1 MGQDR
6 RPLVIT
12 TQPPL
17 PANSGY
23 TYVLDST
30 SRTITPLVASA
41 ARKVPGSFRH
51 AYVGGRVRATVTA
64 TTQNVTANLLLL
76 TNSAGTTNAAWEVDA
91 TADSA
96 GAVTVTAGS
105 TKVIDWLPRTND
117 FALEILAGATAPSA
131 LTTTCSITWDP
142 SPAV

>member
-1 MGQDR
+1 MPEAK

-12 TQPPL
+12 GQPPL

-30 SRTITPLVASA
+30 SRCITPLVASA
-41 ARKVPGSFRH
+41 ARKVPGAYRH
-51 AYVGGRVRATVTA
+51 SWAGGRVRSTIKA
-64 TTQNVTANLLLL
+64 TTQDVTANLLLL

-96 GAVTVTAGS
+96 GAITVTAGT
-105 TKVIDWLPRTND
+105 TKVIDWLPRTPD
-117 FALEILAGATAPSA
+117 FALEILAGASAPSA
-131 LTTTCSITWDP
+131 LTTTVTIEWDP
-142 SPAV
+142 SPSV

>member
-1 MGQDR
+1 MPEAK

-12 TQPPL
+12 VQPPL

-23 TYVLDST
+23 TYVMDST

-51 AYVGGRVRATVTA
+51 SWAGGRVRATITA
-64 TTQNVTANLLLL
+64 ATQNVTANLLLL

-105 TKVIDWLPRTND
+105 TKVFDWLPRTPD

-131 LTTTCSITWDP
+131 LTTTVTIEWDP
-142 SPAV
+142 SPSV

>member
-1 MGQDR
+1 MPEAK

-12 TQPPL
+12 VQPPL

-51 AYVGGRVRATVTA
+51 SWAGGRVRATVKAA
-64 TTQNVTANLLLL
+64 TQDVTANLLLL

-96 GAVTVTAGS
+96 GAITVTAGT
-105 TKVIDWLPRTND
+105 TKVIDWLPRTPD
-117 FALEILAGATAPSA
+117 YALEILAGASAPSA
-131 LTTTCSITWDP
+131 LTTTVTIEWDP
-142 SPAV
+142 SPSV

>member
-1 MGQDR
+1 MSK

-12 TQPPL
+12 GQPPL

-30 SRTITPLVASA
+30 SRCITPLVASA
-41 ARKVPGSFRH
+41 ARKVPGAYRH
-51 AYVGGRVRATVTA
+51 AWAGGRVRATIKAA
-64 TTQNVTANLLLL
+64 TQDVTANLLLL

-91 TADSA
+91 TADSS
-96 GAVTVTAGS
+96 GAITVTAGT
-105 TKVIDWLPRTND
+105 TKVIDWLPRTPD

-131 LTTTCSITWDP
+131 LTTTVTIAWDP
-142 SPAV
+142 SPSV

>member
-1 MGQDR
+1 MPEAK

-30 SRTITPLVASA
+30 SRCITPLVASA
-41 ARKVPGSFRH
+41 ARKVPGGFRH
-51 AYVGGRVRATVTA
+51 SWAGGRVRATIKAA
-64 TTQNVTANLLLL
+64 TQDVTANLLLL

-96 GAVTVTAGS
+96 GAITVTAGT
-105 TKVIDWLPRTND
+105 TKVIDWLPRTPD
-117 FALEILAGATAPSA
+117 FAIEILAGATAPSA
-131 LTTTCSITWDP
+131 LTTTVTIEWDP

>member
-1 MGQDR
+1 MPEAK

-30 SRTITPLVASA
+30 SRCITPLVASA
-41 ARKVPGSFRH
+41 ARKVPGGFRH
-51 AYVGGRVRATVTA
+51 SWAGGRVRATILA
-64 TTQNVTANLLLL
+64 ATQNVTANLLLL

-96 GAVTVTAGS
+96 GAITCTAGS
-105 TKVIDWLPRTND
+105 TKVIDWLPRTPD

-131 LTTTCSITWDP
+131 LTTTVTIEWDP
-142 SPAV
+142 SPSV